1 MLIRSML
8 ASDVAQIRPGEAFDT
23 EALRRYL
30 DRHLPGPPAPIEALQ
45 FPGGHSNLTYLIR
58 RGAQEYVLRR
68 PPLGPIPPR
77 AHDMVREARILAK
90 LAPLY
95 PAAPRVELIC
105 EDEALLGRPFYLM
118 ERRSGIIL
126 RRTVPPGLGDPGKV
140 AQAFIDQLA
149 ELHRIDILAHGLDSI
164 GKPEGFLERQVRGWS
179 RRWEAAQTR
188 PVPAMERLS
197 AWLLDQLPASPAP
210 TVVHNDYK
218 LDNVMLAEDNP
229 GRIVAVLDWEM
240 TSVGDPLVDLGVML
254 CYWPESE
261 DPPARREAI
270 SPITAQPGWPSRA
283 ELLDR
288 YHQKTDREL
297 DNLAYYEVFGI
308 FKLAVVLEQI
318 YRRYH
323 IGQTRDERF
332 ARFEPIVR
340 GLADAAELV
349 MGKA

>member
-1 MLIRSML
+1 MLRRLMPAL
-8 ASDVAQIRPGEAFDT
+8 DVQQIRPGEELDV
-23 EALRRYL
+23 EALRLYL
-30 DRHLPGPPAPIEALQ
+30 DRRLPGPPAAIEALQ

-58 RGAQEYVLRR
+58 RGGAEYVLRR

-77 AHDMVREARILAK
+77 AHDMVREARILEK

-105 EDEALLGRPFYLM
+105 EDETVLGRPFYLM
-118 ERRSGIIL
+118 ERRRGTIL
-126 RRTVPPGLGDPGKV
+126 RRSVPPGLGDPKIV
-140 AQAFIDQLA
+140 AAAFIDQLA
-149 ELHRIDILAHGLDSI
+149 ELHRFDIAAHGLDSI

-188 PVPAMERLS
+188 PVPAMQRVS
-197 AWLLDQLPASPAP
+197 AWLLERLPDSLPP

-218 LDNVMLAEDNP
+218 LDNVMLAEDDP

-240 TSVGDPLVDLGVML
+240 TSLGDPLVDLGVML
-254 CYWPESE
+254 CYWPEAG

-270 SPITAQPGWPSRA
+270 SPVTAQPGWPSRA

-288 YHQKTDREL
+288 YHQKTGREL
-297 DNLAYYEVFGI
+297 GNVAYYEVFGV

-323 IGQTRDERF
+323 EGQTRDARF
-332 ARFEPIVR
+332 ARFEPTVR

-349 MGKA
+349 MEKA